1 MSSTDL
7 SCQIKTKKVK
17 YLYFT
22 NVNYEKIKKQFKKK
36 IKRIKK
42 RENKINNLKNLFPI
56 FSRINRIMELRIYL
70 STF

>member
-7 SCQIKTKKVK
+7 NYQIKTKKVK

-36 IKRIKK
+36 IKK
-42 RENKINNLKNLFPI
+42 RENILNNLKNLFPI
-56 FSRINRIMELRIYL
+56 FSRINRIIELRIYL

>member
-1 MSSTDL
+1 MSSIDL
-7 SCQIKTKKVK
+7 NYQIKTKKVK

-36 IKRIKK
+36 IKK

-56 FSRINRIMELRIYL
+56 FSRINRIIELRIYL

>member
-1 MSSTDL
+1 MNSTDL
-7 SCQIKTKKVK
+7 SYQIKIKKVK

-36 IKRIKK
+36 IKK
-42 RENKINNLKNLFPI
+42 RENKINILKNLFPI
-56 FSRINRIMELRIYL
+56 FSRINRIIELRIYL

>member
-7 SCQIKTKKVK
+7 SYQIKTKKVK

-36 IKRIKK
+36 IKRGKIK
-42 RENKINNLKNLFPI
+42 
-56 FSRINRIMELRIYL
+56 
-70 STF
+70 

>member
-7 SCQIKTKKVK
+7 SYQIKTKKVK

-22 NVNYEKIKKQFKKK
+22 NLNYEKIKKQFKNK
-36 IKRIKK
+36 IKK
-42 RENKINNLKNLFPI
+42 RENKINNLKNLFLI
-56 FSRINRIMELRIYL
+56 FSRINMIIELRIYL

>member
-7 SCQIKTKKVK
+7 SYQIKTKKVK

-36 IKRIKK
+36 IKK
-42 RENKINNLKNLFPI
+42 RENILNNLKNLFPI
-56 FSRINRIMELRIYL
+56 FSRINRIIELRIYL

>member
-7 SCQIKTKKVK
+7 NYQIKIKKVK

-22 NVNYEKIKKQFKKK
+22 NLNYEKIKKQLKKK
-36 IKRIKK
+36 IKK
-42 RENKINNLKNLFPI
+42 RENKINILKNLFPI
-56 FSRINRIMELRIYL
+56 FSRINMIFELRIYL

>member
-1 MSSTDL
+1 MSSIDL
-7 SCQIKTKKVK
+7 CCQIKIKKVK

-22 NVNYEKIKKQFKKK
+22 NLNYEKIKKQFKKK
-36 IKRIKK
+36 IKK

-56 FSRINRIMELRIYL
+56 FSRINRIFELRIYL

>member
-1 MSSTDL
+1 MSSIDL
-7 SCQIKTKKVK
+7 NYQIKTKKVK

-36 IKRIKK
+36 IKK
-42 RENKINNLKNLFPI
+42 RENILNNIKNLFPI
-56 FSRINRIMELRIYL
+56 FSRINRIIELRIYL

>member
-1 MSSTDL
+1 MNSTDL
-7 SCQIKTKKVK
+7 SYQIKIKKVK

-36 IKRIKK
+36 IKK

-56 FSRINRIMELRIYL
+56 FSRINRIIELRIYL

>member
-7 SCQIKTKKVK
+7 NYQIKIKKVK

-22 NVNYEKIKKQFKKK
+22 NVNYEKIKNNLKK
-36 IKRIKK
+36 IKK
-42 RENKINNLKNLFPI
+42 RENILNNLKNLFPI
-56 FSRINRIMELRIYL
+56 FSRINRIIELRIYL

>member
-22 NVNYEKIKKQFKKK
+22 NVNSEKIKKNLKKNKKK
-36 IKRIKK
+36 GK
-42 RENKINNLKNLFPI
+42 
-56 FSRINRIMELRIYL
+56 
-70 STF
+70 

>member
-7 SCQIKTKKVK
+7 SYQIKTKKVK

-22 NVNYEKIKKQFKKK
+22 NLNYEKIKKQFKKK
-36 IKRIKK
+36 IKK

-56 FSRINRIMELRIYL
+56 FSRINRIFELRIYL

>member
-22 NVNYEKIKKQFKKK
+22 NLNYEKIKKQFKKK
-36 IKRIKK
+36 IKK

-56 FSRINRIMELRIYL
+56 FSRINRIIELRIYL

>member
-1 MSSTDL
+1 MNSTDL
-7 SCQIKTKKVK
+7 SYQIKTKKVK

-36 IKRIKK
+36 IKK
-42 RENKINNLKNLFPI
+42 RENILNNLKNLFPI
-56 FSRINRIMELRIYL
+56 FSRINRIIELRIYL

>member
-36 IKRIKK
+36 IKK
-42 RENKINNLKNLFPI
+42 RENKINILKNLFPI
-56 FSRINRIMELRIYL
+56 F
-70 STF
+70 

>member
-7 SCQIKTKKVK
+7 SYQIKTKKVK

-36 IKRIKK
+36 LKK
-42 RENKINNLKNLFPI
+42 RENILNNLKNLFPI
-56 FSRINRIMELRIYL
+56 FSRINRIIELRIYL

>member
-7 SCQIKTKKVK
+7 SYQIKTKKVK
-17 YLYFT
+17 CLCFT
-22 NVNYEKIKKQFKKK
+22 NLNYEKIKKQFKKK
-36 IKRIKK
+36 PKK

-56 FSRINRIMELRIYL
+56 FSRINRIIELRIYL

>member
-7 SCQIKTKKVK
+7 SYQIKIKKVK

-22 NVNYEKIKKQFKKK
+22 NVNYEKIKNNLKK
-36 IKRIKK
+36 IKK
-42 RENKINNLKNLFPI
+42 RENILNNLKNLFPI
-56 FSRINRIMELRIYL
+56 FSRINRIFELRIYL